1 MATEPRVLTDV
12 QFRQQMKDLYI
23 KVCLASSSPLVSRLR
38 RMLILKQDSLID
50 AAIEHLAVSIIHQ
63 KLEEVFFY

>member
-1 MATEPRVLTDV
+1 
-12 QFRQQMKDLYI
+12 MKDLYI
-23 KVCLASSSPLVSRLR
+23 KVCLPSSSPLVSRLR